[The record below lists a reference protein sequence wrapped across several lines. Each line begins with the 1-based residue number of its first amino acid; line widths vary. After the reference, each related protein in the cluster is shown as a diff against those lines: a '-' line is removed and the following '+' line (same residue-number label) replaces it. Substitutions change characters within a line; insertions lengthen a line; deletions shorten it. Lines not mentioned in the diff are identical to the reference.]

1 MAELKRL
8 NPEEVYTNVKSGQ
21 SLLICAYD
29 DNENFK
35 KVHLEG
41 AISLGELRP
50 RLSSL
55 GKDQELVFYCA

>member
-8 NPEEVYTNVKSGQ
+8 NPEEVYTNVKAGR

-29 DNENFK
+29 DDEKFK

-41 AISLGELRP
+41 AISLGEFGS

-55 GKDQELVFYCA
+55 KKDQELVFYCA